1 MTTDAEWHEWRSKGL
16 GGSDVAAVL
25 GLSPWS
31 SPYSLW
37 AEKVGLVPR
46 DPSTSEAQEAGK
58 MLEVALTPW
67 FEARHPDMRVTGQ
80 QQQCEHPEKP
90 WMRCTIDGKVHEAIT
105 RADYLIAVRA
115 GMAPPP
121 LGVAEWKVTQD
132 TAESWAEQVPD
143 YYACQATWNMLV
155 TGTDRCWFG
164 VLHTAFGRLKFRTY
178 EFVLHEGDARF
189 VAERCERF
197 WMEHVVTGEPPAVDA
212 HEATHDA
219 LNAQWP
225 DAAKNSMDATDELLA
240 LVAERDQWVQTQDA
254 AEEQVERLSNRI
266 REAMGDHTEIR
277 HNGKNLVT
285 WRWGKG
291 RSDLDAKAIRL
302 NHPEL
307 AALYRKPPTPTR
319 TLRVNPPKE
328 ISK

>member
-1 MTTDAEWHEWRSKGL
+1 MTTEQEWHEWRRGGL
-16 GGSDVAAVL
+16 GGSDIAGVL

-46 DPSTSEAQEAGK
+46 DESTSEAQEAGK

-67 FEARHPDMRVTGQ
+67 FVAKTGLLVHGEQQWRVNKA
-80 QQQCEHPEKP
+80 KP
-90 WMRCTIDGKVHEAIT
+90 WMRCTVDGMVSSP
-105 RADYLIAVRA
+105 ADPAKL
-115 GMAPPP
+115 

-178 EFVLHEGDARF
+178 EFVLHDGDAKF

-197 WMEHVVTGEPPAVDA
+197 WLDHVVTGEPPAVDA

-219 LNAQWP
+219 LNARWP
-225 DAAKNSMDATDELLA
+225 DAEKNSMEATDELLA
-240 LVAERDQWVQTQDA
+240 LVRDRDQWVQTRDTA
-254 AEEQVERLSNRI
+254 DEQVELLSNRI
-266 REAMGDHTEIR
+266 REAMGEHTEIR
-277 HNGKNLVT
+277 HDGKNLVT

-291 RSDLDAKAIRL
+291 RSDLDAKALRL

-328 ISK
+328 TK